1 MDITNVLFVSS
12 SILYK
17 KIVKI
22 ALAEL
27 VPQATV
33 FTEGKESVALTLLKD
48 TPFDLVI
55 IDSATED
62 LNIFNILE
70 ALEYSYPELKPVLLC
85 DEKATEPGEFSRRIK
100 EYDLII
106 KPIDEGYT
114 ENFKT
119 VKRGLRLAILKLIRK
134 HGSNTETENKVLAKE
149 DGKKP
154 KGGNNYD
161 LLLIAASTGG
171 PTALEKVLTGLT
183 IPPNIPILIV
193 QHMPAGFTK
202 NFASN
207 LNNKQLS
214 VTVSEAVAGDILR
227 SGHVYIAPG
236 GWHMRLNSKNIIILD
251 DGEYVNGVK
260 PSADVLFASVAKHY
274 KGKKIMAVILTGM
287 GSDGKEGVRLLKEEC
302 NCYCIAQNE
311 ESCTVYGM
319 PRAVVEA
326 NLCDKTVHLNNIASK
341 IMRSISYISES
352 KEVD

>member
-1 MDITNVLFVSS
+1 MDITNVLFISS
-12 SILYK
+12 SVLYK

-33 FTEGKESVALTLLKD
+33 YTESKESTALTLLKD
-48 TPFDLVI
+48 TQFDLI
-55 IDSATED
+55 IVDSATDD
-62 LNIFNILE
+62 LNIFRILDV
-70 ALEYSYPELKPVLLC
+70 LETSFPELKPVLLC
-85 DEKATEPGEFSRRIK
+85 DEKATEPGSFSKRIK
-100 EYDLII
+100 NCDLII
-106 KPIDEGYT
+106 KPIDEGYAD
-114 ENFKT
+114 NFKT
-119 VKRGLRLAILKLIRK
+119 VKRCLRMAILKLKRK
-134 HGSNTETENKVLAKE
+134 HGTDSVTDRKILAFDEANEQPKSNYE
-149 DGKKP
+149 
-154 KGGNNYD
+154 

-171 PTALEKVLTGLT
+171 PTALEKVLSGLT
-183 IPPNIPILIV
+183 MKPNVPILIV

-214 VTVSEAVAGDILR
+214 VTVSEAEEGDILR
-227 SGHVYIAPG
+227 KGHVYIAPG
-236 GWHMRLNSKNIIILD
+236 GWHMRLNSKRTIVLD
-251 DGEYVNGVK
+251 DGDYVNGVK
-260 PSADVLFASVAKHY
+260 PSADVLFASVAKY
-274 KGKKIMAVILTGM
+274 FKGKKIMTVILTGM

-326 NLCDKTVHLNNIASK
+326 NLCDKTFHLNNIASK
-341 IMRSISYISES
+341 IMRSISISSES